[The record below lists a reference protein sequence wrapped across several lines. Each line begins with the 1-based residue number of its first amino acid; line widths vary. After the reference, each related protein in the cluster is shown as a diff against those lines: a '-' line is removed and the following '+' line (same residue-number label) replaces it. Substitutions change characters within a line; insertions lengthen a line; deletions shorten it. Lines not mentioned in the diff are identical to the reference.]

1 MEKKNHLNIAVNA
14 SGAALNICILCTH
27 FTLVCQH
34 VCHPPG
40 VCVLYET
47 EHLHFPDLVKIC

>member
-27 FTLVCQH
+27 FTLYVNMFVIHLVFVCCMKQSI
-34 VCHPPG
+34 
-40 VCVLYET
+40 Y
-47 EHLHFPDLVKIC
+47 ISQIW